1 MDKNRIKKLE
11 TKLVNAENG
20 HEKITNDMNEM
31 VKEKRNIEQELESQ
45 MREFKGLKNQIELK
59 KVLKGRIEVKKN
71 EIAIFQRD
79 NKPRDLTKDREN
91 LDKKKSKLIAEDVK
105 LATQLTE
112 NLLEARQIRQNM
124 DLLQTAKVP
133 FIYYV
138 ITFRRERGSKIC
150 PKLSKKCAYVIYE

>member
-1 MDKNRIKKLE
+1 M
-11 TKLVNAENG
+11 VNAQNG

-59 KVLKGRIEVKKN
+59 KVLKGRLEVKKN
-71 EIAIFQRD
+71 EIERFQRD

-138 ITFRRERGSKIC
+138 ITFRSQRYVLNC
-150 PKLSKKCAYVIYE
+150 PKNVQKCAYVIYE

>member
-1 MDKNRIKKLE
+1 
-11 TKLVNAENG
+11 
-20 HEKITNDMNEM
+20 MNEM
-31 VKEKRNIEQELESQ
+31 VKEKRNIDQELESQ

-138 ITFRRERGSKIC
+138 ITFRRERGQRYVLNCLKNVQ
-150 PKLSKKCAYVIYE
+150 KCAYVMYE